1 MQMTGEANPMLE
13 RAIFWVLF
21 FLAFLLLAGPATAR
35 QSGGPGPH
43 KEDPA
48 SNLTAAA
55 SLIAKYGCGA
65 CHQIPGVEGAD
76 GLVGP
81 PLTNIGSRVYI
92 AGVLPNT
99 PDNLAA
105 WIQNP
110 QSYVPGNAMPDMGV
124 KPDEARTIA
133 DYLSR
138 LR

>member
-1 MQMTGEANPMLE
+1 ME
-13 RAIFWVLF
+13 RAIFQVLF
-21 FLAFLLLAGPATAR
+21 FLAFLLLAGPAAAR
-35 QSGGPGPH
+35 QSGGPGAH
-43 KEDPA
+43 KEGSA
-48 SNLTAAA
+48 SGLTAAA

-110 QSYVPGNAMPDMGV
+110 QSYVPGNAMAGKSNLPDRGCYSNF
-124 KPDEARTIA
+124 ELAR
-133 DYLSR
+133 YR
-138 LR
+138 